1 MNDAF
6 QHTTSKCGKIFC
18 KACLEGHI
26 RNNNLNPCPS
36 CKMVYISANT
46 VKDVRMDNEVGG
58 LLVNCPNK
66 NKNCKWVGELKY
78 VTNHLDTCPYHN
90 VPCTKK
96 CGVKMLRQSLESHLT
111 KDCPK
116 RSHTCPHCRLIGEH
130 QMITGHGH
138 LSICSGVLVSCTL
151 CSKEVKRAMIK
162 THVVA
167 CRVEP
172 VPCQYQSVGCTAQP
186 RRQDISQHNLKA
198 MNDHLQLAVQA
209 IANQRTE
216 LGQQI
221 AQQRAEID
229 KLKQEQQAIKNNLL
243 SKGTISTVT
252 LKMNNVS
259 KFLSTVTTKEKSW
272 YSSNFS
278 VMGYT
283 ASLRV
288 DFAGATEDR
297 KFASCYI
304 IFIREA
310 GTHREPLFRGTITVS
325 ILNHSDSGKDH
336 SKQLPSDIK
345 ARSNNML
352 IIGEKEFI
360 QISDLLAQDKPS
372 VYLKEDSLFFKVA
385 VDSVNS

>member
-1 MNDAF
+1 
-6 QHTTSKCGKIFC
+6 
-18 KACLEGHI
+18 
-26 RNNNLNPCPS
+26 
-36 CKMVYISANT
+36 MVYVGVNT

-58 LLVNCPNK
+58 LLVSCPNK
-66 NKNCKWVGELKY
+66 NKNCKWLGELKY
-78 VTNHLDTCPYHN
+78 VTNHLDTCPYHT

-96 CGVKMLRQSLESHLT
+96 CGAKMLRQSLESHLT
-111 KDCPK
+111 NDCPK
-116 RSHTCPHCRLIGEH
+116 RSHTCPHCSLIGEY
-130 QMITGHGH
+130 QMITGRGH
-138 LSICSGVLVSCTL
+138 LSTCSGVLVSCTL

-167 CRVEP
+167 CRLEP

-198 MNDHLQLAVQA
+198 MGDHLQLAVQA

-216 LGQQI
+216 FGQQI

-229 KLKQEQQAIKNNLL
+229 KLKQEQQEIKNNLL
-243 SKGTISTVT
+243 LKEKITTVT
-252 LKMNNVS
+252 LTMKNVS

-283 ASLRV
+283 ARMRV
-288 DFAGATEDR
+288 DFAGATKDS

-304 IFIREA
+304 IFIGEDDTHLEPPLSRE
-310 GTHREPLFRGTITVS
+310 TITVS

-345 ARSNNML
+345 ARSNKIL

-372 VYLKEDSLFFKVA
+372 VYQKEDSLFFKVA